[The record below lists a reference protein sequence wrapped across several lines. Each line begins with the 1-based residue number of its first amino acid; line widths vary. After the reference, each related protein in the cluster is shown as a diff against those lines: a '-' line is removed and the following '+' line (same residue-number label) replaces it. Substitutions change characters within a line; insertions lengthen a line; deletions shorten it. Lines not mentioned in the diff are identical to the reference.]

1 MRDTVDER
9 GNISRPADFVEL
21 TRAGELFL
29 ERDEVDGVAALA
41 QLNHLLEDPAVR
53 VAIEIARV
61 ENLGG
66 LVERVVVNQNGAED
80 GSLRLE
86 VVRQRA
92 IDCNRFSHANP
103 ESPIP
108 NP

>member
-1 MRDTVDER
+1 VDE
-9 GNISRPADFVEL
+9 
-21 TRAGELFL
+21 
-29 ERDEVDGVAALA
+29 DG
-41 QLNHLLEDPAVR
+41 P
-53 VAIEIARV
+53 
-61 ENLGG
+61 
-66 LVERVVVNQNGAED
+66 ED

-108 NP
+108 TP